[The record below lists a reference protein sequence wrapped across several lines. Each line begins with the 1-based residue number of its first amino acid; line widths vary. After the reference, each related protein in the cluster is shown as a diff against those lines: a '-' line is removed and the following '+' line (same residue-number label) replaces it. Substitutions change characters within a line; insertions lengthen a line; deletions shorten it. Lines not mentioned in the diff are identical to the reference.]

1 MCVQPGTW
9 DLSSN
14 ECTLPFIVQG
24 ECLHCA
30 GPRQVGPANRGRSTR
45 DKEVFSVVL
54 SIEKLMRVSTARI
67 WPCTA
72 LSCTVSGVSVT
83 QQ

>member
-1 MCVQPGTW
+1 MESSLSLCVCNLELW

-45 DKEVFSVVL
+45 DKEVFS
-54 SIEKLMRVSTARI
+54 SSSS
-67 WPCTA
+67 P
-72 LSCTVSGVSVT
+72 
-83 QQ
+83 